1 MNKRN
6 NGQKILNR
14 INAFKS
20 NNSLKSIGSQSDSN
34 KKFEI
39 FNNKFNKIF

>member
-6 NGQKILNR
+6 NGYKILNR

-20 NNSLKSIGSQSDSN
+20 NNSLQSNGSDSIKN
-34 KKFEI
+34 I
-39 FNNKFNKIF
+39 DVINNKLNKVY

>member
-6 NGQKILNR
+6 NDHKILNR

-20 NNSLKSIGSQSDSN
+20 NNSLKSIGSQSDSKN
-34 KKFEI
+34 KFEVL
-39 FNNKFNKIF
+39 NNKYN